1 MSAQTTFQPFPK
13 IPRLFRQAVITEKID
28 GTNAAVV
35 LVPYQQADV
44 DQLPFSLATV
54 PDPAHGMYLSV
65 LAQSRS
71 RYLTAEQDN
80 FGFAAWVKAHAE
92 ELAALG
98 PGVHFGE
105 WWGKG
110 IQRGYGL
117 DEKRFSLFNVS
128 RWYGAEGPRPV
139 SEPLARHAPECCD
152 VVPVISAGVFCESL
166 VEDAVSRLAGHGS
179 FAAPGYDNP
188 EGICIYHDAAGHYFK
203 ITFDGDGNKGNL

>member
-1 MSAQTTFQPFPK
+1 MRSPLLAIAIVAGAVGGMTLAQPDGHDK
-13 IPRLFRQAVITEKID
+13 GGVKVLSRNEITEKID

-128 RWYGAEGPRPV
+128 RWYGAEGPRTV
-139 SEPLARHAPECCD
+139 SGPLARHEGL
-152 VVPVISAGVFCESL
+152 ISARRACFIAGWRESK
-166 VEDAVSRLAGHGS
+166 R
-179 FAAPGYDNP
+179 
-188 EGICIYHDAAGHYFK
+188 
-203 ITFDGDGNKGNL
+203 